1 MDISRTPAL
10 SPVATPSAAPAR
22 SISRVEVASP
32 PPANRNPS
40 VLSVKDA
47 DAEAKP
53 KAVAAPSLPEAPE
66 VSVSLATRKRVEE
79 LYESGQLIASVDLRF
94 AGIFLAVARDAYQ
107 AGASL
112 AQSPGFLAQAE
123 RYL

>member
-1 MDISRTPAL
+1 
-10 SPVATPSAAPAR
+10 
-22 SISRVEVASP
+22 
-32 PPANRNPS
+32 
-40 VLSVKDA
+40 LSVNPA
-47 DAEAKP
+47 DAEAKV
-53 KAVAAPSLPEAPE
+53 KAVAAPTLPEAPE

-94 AGIFLAVARDAYQ
+94 AGVFLAVAREAYQ

-112 AQSPGFLAQAE
+112 AQGPAFLAQAE